1 MHERLDQ
8 WEYVVAALAVGVIG
22 TLAMIAW
29 SLIAMVRAERRRDAV
44 RRK

>member
-8 WEYVVAALAVGVIG
+8 WAFVWAALAIGVVGTLVMVG
-22 TLAMIAW
+22 WSLLAMI
-29 SLIAMVRAERRRDAV
+29 RAERRRDAV

>member
-8 WEYVVAALAVGVIG
+8 WDFVWAALAIGVLG
-22 TLAMIAW
+22 MVAMVAW
-29 SLIAMVRAERRRDAV
+29 SLAAMIRAERRRDEV